1 MTIPSRDLPRVVWR
15 RILRELRA
23 RTAPR
28 TPRRIEIGAS
38 VQEIAAQLP
47 EREAP
52 RFFAMLPEHAALIA
66 QFFPA
71 ARAQTLDEAEAIL
84 AHRFDLLGPGPVELG
99 EPRDRPPDFNPHPP
113 LPPE

>member
-71 ARAQTLDEAEAIL
+71 RTLDEAEAI
-84 AHRFDLLGPGPVELG
+84 
-99 EPRDRPPDFNPHPP
+99 
-113 LPPE
+113 